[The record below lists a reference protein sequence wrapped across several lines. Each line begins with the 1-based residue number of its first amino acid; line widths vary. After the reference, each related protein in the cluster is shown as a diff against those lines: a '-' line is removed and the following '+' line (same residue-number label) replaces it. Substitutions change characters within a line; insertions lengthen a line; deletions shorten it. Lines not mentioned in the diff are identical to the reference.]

1 MEFILVGLFV
11 GALSGSLG
19 IGGAVVLIPILTL
32 AFGFSQ
38 TRAQGTSIGAL
49 LPPVGLF
56 AALAYYRQGLL
67 DVRASGLIA
76 LGFVFGALG
85 GASLV
90 QYLPQIWLKRAF
102 ATLLVY
108 VGVQLLFAS
117 EGRKLGAV
125 LPGVIAAAG
134 MWTLYLLRRALGKK
148 TPPPKPPAPP
158 PSDDIDYVI

>member
-102 ATLLVY
+102 ATLLIY
-108 VGVQLLFAS
+108 VATQLIFA
-117 EGRKLGAV
+117 GDRKMGAV
-125 LPGVIAAAG
+125 LPGVVASVGIWAVF
-134 MWTLYLLRRALGKK
+134 LLRRALGKK
-148 TPPPKPPAPP
+148 APPPKPPEPP